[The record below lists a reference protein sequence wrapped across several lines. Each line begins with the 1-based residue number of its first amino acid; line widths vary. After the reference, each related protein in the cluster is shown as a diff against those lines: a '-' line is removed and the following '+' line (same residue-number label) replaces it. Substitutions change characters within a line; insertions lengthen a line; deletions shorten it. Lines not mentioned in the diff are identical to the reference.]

1 MTRKK
6 SYLLSSWGR
15 QKVAQHKWAIR
26 QFNPE
31 KKLTAANYKEFEARC
46 EGLLCI
52 CEGLLC
58 IDDTTK
64 AETLVI
70 SARLG

>member
-52 CEGLLC
+52 
-58 IDDTTK
+58 DDTTK